1 MKNIK
6 FTTANITSPIDKIKL
21 QRMNTVSITD
31 KAMSHFEINEIAKGE
46 VKALTIFDG
55 VDDETGEVYE
65 QCVISTDTA
74 NYSTCSKSIVSLV
87 GELIDILNED
97 SAIISL
103 NDVGFKFY
111 KKTTKNG
118 NNCVVADLI

>member
-6 FTTANITSPIDKIKL
+6 LTTANITSPIDKIKL
-21 QRMNTVSITD
+21 SRMNTVSITD
-31 KAMSHFEINEIAKGE
+31 KAMSKFEISEIAKGD

-55 VDDETGEVYE
+55 VDDETGEKYE
-65 QCVISTDTA
+65 QCVISTDSV

-87 GELIDILNED
+87 GELIDILNKD
-97 SAIISL
+97 STINL

>member
-6 FTTANITSPIDKIKL
+6 LTTATITSPIDRIKL
-21 QRMNTVSITD
+21 ERMNTVSITD
-31 KAMSHFEINEIAKGE
+31 KAMSYFELEERAKGQ
-46 VKALTIFDG
+46 VTALTIFVG
-55 VDDETGEVYE
+55 NDDETGEEYE
-65 QCVISTDTA
+65 QCVISTDVA
-74 NYSTCSKSIVSLV
+74 NYSTCSLSVVSLV
-87 GELIDILNED
+87 SELIDILNED

-103 NDVGFKFY
+103 NDIGFKFY

>member
-6 FTTANITSPIDKIKL
+6 FTTATVTSSIDKIKL

-31 KAMSHFEINEIAKGE
+31 KAMSHFEIDKIAKGE

-55 VDDETGEVYE
+55 VDDETGEIYE

-74 NYSTCSKSIVSLV
+74 NYSTCAKSIVSLV
-87 GELIDILNED
+87 GELIDIVTD
-97 SAIISL
+97 GDIAI
-103 NDVGFKFY
+103 NDIGFYFY

>member
-31 KAMSHFEINEIAKGE
+31 KAMSHFEIDEIAKGE

-55 VDDETGEVYE
+55 VDDETGEIYE

-87 GELIDILNED
+87 GELIDILNDD
-97 SAIISL
+97 SAMINL
-103 NDVGFKFY
+103 DDVGFKFY

>member
-6 FTTANITSPIDKIKL
+6 LTTATITSPIDRIKL
-21 QRMNTVSITD
+21 ERMNTVSITD
-31 KAMSHFEINEIAKGE
+31 KAMSYFELEEIAKGQ
-46 VKALTIFDG
+46 VTALTIFVG
-55 VDDETGEVYE
+55 NDDETGEEYE
-65 QCVISTDTA
+65 QCVISTDVA
-74 NYSTCSKSIVSLV
+74 NYSTCSLSVVSLV
-87 GELIDILNED
+87 SELIDILNED

-103 NDVGFKFY
+103 NDIGFKFY

>member
-6 FTTANITSPIDKIKL
+6 LTTANITSPIDKIKL
-21 QRMNTVSITD
+21 ERMNTVSITD
-31 KAMSHFEINEIAKGE
+31 KAMSKFEISEIEKGDVE
-46 VKALTIFDG
+46 SLTIFEG
-55 VDDETGEVYE
+55 VDDETGEIYE
-65 QCVISTDTA
+65 QAVISTYTA
-74 NYSTCSKSIVSLV
+74 NYSTCSKSVVSLV

-103 NDVGFKFY
+103 ADVGFKFY

-118 NNCVVADLI
+118 NNCVVADLM

>member
-6 FTTANITSPIDKIKL
+6 LTTANITSPIDKIKL

-31 KAMSHFEINEIAKGE
+31 KAMSHFEINEIAKGD

-55 VDDETGEVYE
+55 VDD
-65 QCVISTDTA
+65 
-74 NYSTCSKSIVSLV
+74 CSKSIVSLV

>member
-6 FTTANITSPIDKIKL
+6 YTTVNITSPIDKIKL

-31 KAMSHFEINEIAKGE
+31 KAMSKFEISEIAKGD

-55 VDDETGEVYE
+55 VDDETGEIYE

-74 NYSTCSKSIVSLV
+74 NYSTCSKSVVSLV
-87 GELIDILNED
+87 GELIDIVSDGEI
-97 SAIISL
+97 AI
-103 NDVGFKFY
+103 NDIGFYFY

>member
-1 MKNIK
+1 MKNIEL
-6 FTTANITSPIDKIKL
+6 TTANITSPIDKIKL
-21 QRMNTVSITD
+21 SRMNTVSITD
-31 KAMSHFEINEIAKGE
+31 KAMTHFEINEIEKGE
-46 VKALTIFDG
+46 VKELTVFYG
-55 VDDETGEVYE
+55 ADDETGETYE

-87 GELIDILNED
+87 KELIDIINAD